1 MATKGDVSGL
11 DVLMF
16 GGEPLIPMLSGLRTS
31 RRSGVVQSESSGGM
45 VRQRKKYYGNSY
57 VAEATFML
65 KNLMVQDYMKSFSRK
80 NEGKKFICY
89 LRADRPLIEPYVVQ
103 VTSEWPDQLVSKKS
117 ASVTVT
123 LEIDSVNCSNL
134 DDILMALYQCLGN
147 DTAEV
152 LELAN
157 DGVLSLPYPGV

>member
-65 KNLMVQDYMKSFSRK
+65 KNLMAQDYMKSFSRK

-123 LEIDSVNCSNL
+123 LEIDSVNCSKL

-157 DGVLSLPYPGV
+157 NGVLSLPYPGV